1 MLKRPALAILLL
13 LLSAGISLACKPPDP
28 ITGFTI
34 QSVAQSSLSVTFDV
48 PTRGKVAVR
57 LSPAPASW
65 GDAKEIVCV
74 SSPCAIDGIETAVAY
89 DMRAI
94 PFVVTQ
100 TQGTIYGNPTE
111 SIAVTTPKVI
121 TLKDA
126 LHEGVNTC
134 LDRKLAHTACF
145 KALDDALGKVTQ

>member
-1 MLKRPALAILLL
+1 MKLPTLAIMLL
-13 LLSAGISLACKPPDP
+13 LLSAGMALACKPPDP
-28 ITGFTI
+28 ITGFAI
-34 QSVAQSSLSVTFDV
+34 QSVAQTSLSVTFDA

-65 GDAKEIVCV
+65 GDAKEIVCA
-74 SSPCAIDGIETAVAY
+74 SSPCAIEGLEPSVIYE
-89 DMRAI
+89 MRAI

-100 TQGTIYGNPTE
+100 TQGTIYGTPTDAQPV
-111 SIAVTTPKVI
+111 IMQKVI

-126 LHEGVNTC
+126 IHEGVNTC

-145 KALDDALGKVTQ
+145 KALDEALGKVTQ

>member
-1 MLKRPALAILLL
+1 MLKRPALTILLL
-13 LLSAGISLACKPPDP
+13 LLSIGTSLACKPPDP
-28 ITGFTI
+28 ITGFAI

-57 LSPAPASW
+57 LSPIPVSW
-65 GDAKEIVCV
+65 GEAKEVACV
-74 SSPCAIDGIETAVAY
+74 SSPCPIEGLEPSVLY
-89 DMRAI
+89 EMRAV

-100 TQGTIYGNPTE
+100 TQGTIYGNPTDALPVL
-111 SIAVTTPKVI
+111 IPKVI

-126 LHEGVNTC
+126 LHEGVEHC
-134 LDRKLAHTACF
+134 LSRKLAHTACF

>member
-34 QSVAQSSLSVTFDV
+34 QSVAQSSLSVTFDA

-57 LSPAPASW
+57 LSPIPAGW
-65 GDAKEIVCV
+65 GAAKEIVCDT
-74 SSPCAIDGIETAVAY
+74 SPCIVDGLDPATTY
-89 DMRAI
+89 DVQAN
-94 PFVVTQ
+94 PFVVTK
-100 TQGTIYGNPTE
+100 TQGAIYGNPTDALPA
-111 SIAVTTPKVI
+111 ITQKVI

>member
-1 MLKRPALAILLL
+1 MLCLLVGV
-13 LLSAGISLACKPPDP
+13 AWACKPPDP
-28 ITGFTI
+28 ITGFSV
-34 QSVAQSSLSVTFDV
+34 QSVAQTTLTVVFDA

-57 LSPAPASW
+57 LSPTPAGW
-65 GDAKEIVCV
+65 GAAKEVPCET
-74 SSPCAIDGIETAVAY
+74 SPCVVDGLDPATTY
-89 DMRAI
+89 DIQAN
-94 PFVVTQ
+94 PFVITK

-111 SIAVTTPKVI
+111 SISVTTLKII